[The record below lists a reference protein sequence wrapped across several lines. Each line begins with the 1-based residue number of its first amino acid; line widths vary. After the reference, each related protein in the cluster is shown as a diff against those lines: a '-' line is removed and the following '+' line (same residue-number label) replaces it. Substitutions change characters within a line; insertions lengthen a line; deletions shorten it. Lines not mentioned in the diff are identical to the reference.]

1 LGEQKVLVTA
11 GASGIGREIVR
22 AFAAA
27 GARVFV
33 CDVDRIGLD
42 DLASEIPGLVTRACD
57 ISKRAEVSVM
67 VASAAESLGGI
78 DVLVNNAGIPGATA
92 AAEDVDMDDWER
104 VVGVNLNGT
113 FNATRLAIPHLKK
126 SAAGSIIILSS
137 VAGRYGY
144 RHRAA
149 YSTTKWGLIG
159 LTKTLSI
166 ELGAYGIRVNALMP
180 GAVAGPRLTRVL
192 EGRAKKSGQ
201 SIEAVTEAALGSQ
214 SIKEFVDPRDVAALA
229 VFIASPNGRMISGAM
244 LPIDGDMQTA

>member
-1 LGEQKVLVTA
+1 
-11 GASGIGREIVR
+11 
-22 AFAAA
+22 
-27 GARVFV
+27 
-33 CDVDRIGLD
+33 
-42 DLASEIPGLVTRACD
+42 
-57 ISKRAEVSVM
+57 M